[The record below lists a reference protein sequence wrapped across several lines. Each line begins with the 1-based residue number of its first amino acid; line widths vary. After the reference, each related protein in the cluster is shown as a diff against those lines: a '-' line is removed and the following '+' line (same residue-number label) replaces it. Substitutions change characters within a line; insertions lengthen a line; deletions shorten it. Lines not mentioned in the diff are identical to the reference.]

1 MGHARALLSLA
12 DEAEQRRVAQEIVAR
27 GLSVRETETMVKRIV
42 EGGDR
47 PKAQPAPRPVD
58 VHTRAAEDRLKL
70 LFGTRVRIVRRGKK
84 GRIEIE
90 FNNEEELIRIFEQ
103 ITER

>member
-1 MGHARALLSLA
+1 MRCLALTNE
-12 DEAEQRRVAQEIVAR
+12 DEQRRIGHDIISRA
-27 GLSVRETETMVKRIV
+27 LSVRETEVVVKKIV
-42 EGGDR
+42 EGDAR
-47 PKAQPAPRPVD
+47 TKEPSAAMPVD

-90 FNNEEELIRIFEQ
+90 FNNEDELIRIFEQ